1 MFISNVSGFWFVF
14 PELTWMKTFKS
25 YITHIILF
33 LASTVT
39 LFWNSWPP
47 GQVDLTELILISADP
62 TWLNK
67 DKHYKRNKASVTPTV
82 STWRN
87 VPAELHR
94 DGLKTDNKMNL
105 ECFYFETIKTK
116 RKWSFK
122 IKGPSVLVEAPGESL
137 WSMMLLL
144 IRTLT
149 CFDPIW
155 IEILSNL
162 NESFSFLTSRSLLR
176 VKAVGGATG
185 GDHTWSVSAAIP
197 AQHPIRQQNIRVGWW
212 SVSLC
217 DPLWGRTSP
226 ELTGYHDDAVCSVRT
241 MASLFSS
248 ASAVNT
254 VCPCSEH

>member
-122 IKGPSVLVEAPGESL
+122 IKGPSVLVEASGESL

-144 IRTLT
+144 IR
-149 CFDPIW
+149 FDLFWSDMDRNPVQLEW
-155 IEILSNL
+155 ILFLL
-162 NESFSFLTSRSLLR
+162 NESIFAESQSCGRGYRRWPHLERVCCHSCSTSHKTAEHPGRLMVR
-176 VKAVGGATG
+176 V
-185 GDHTWSVSAAIP
+185 
-197 AQHPIRQQNIRVGWW
+197 
-212 SVSLC
+212 
-217 DPLWGRTSP
+217 PLWSSLRTHEP
-226 ELTGYHDDAVCSVRT
+226 GADWLPWRCCLQRENNGLSVFLCQR
-241 MASLFSS
+241 
-248 ASAVNT
+248 
-254 VCPCSEH
+254 C